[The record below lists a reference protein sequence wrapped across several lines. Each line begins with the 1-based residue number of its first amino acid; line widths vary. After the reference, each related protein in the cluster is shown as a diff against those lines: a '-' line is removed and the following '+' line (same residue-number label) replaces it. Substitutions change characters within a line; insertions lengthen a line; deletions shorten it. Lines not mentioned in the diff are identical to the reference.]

1 MTDALITLR
10 RTSHLTLL
18 AAAMVA
24 GASSA
29 TARVSTGSG
38 LDRDDKRIAE
48 ALRDDAMRGT
58 KAFALVEELTT
69 TIGPRLAGT
78 PADHAAVAWAEA
90 KMTALGF
97 DRVWREPVSFPLWQR
112 GHGSATL
119 LIGTTG
125 GASGAASAAEQP
137 LEVTALGGSV
147 GTGGTP
153 IEAEIVAFADLAA
166 LQAAAD
172 GSLDGKIAFVGY
184 RMERQRDG
192 SGYGPAVGARSNGA
206 SIAARKGASA
216 LLIRSIGT
224 SSRRFAHTGQ
234 MRYAEDA
241 PKIPAAAVSSPD
253 ADQISRLLARGGAVR
268 VRLDLAAATTGI
280 GHSWNVIGEITGR
293 EAPDEFV
300 VIGGHLDSW
309 DTGTGA
315 VDDGAGVAITMAAGA
330 AIAALPTPPRR
341 SVRVI
346 AWASEENG
354 LMGAREH
361 AKNVGADWANVQV
374 AAESDFGAGRI
385 YALRAGASPEAWP
398 VLRVIGDVLEPL
410 GIATEET
417 GGGPGPDVGPL
428 VALGVPWA
436 QLAQDGTDYF
446 DLHHTPDDTLDK
458 IEPEALDQQVAAYAA
473 FAFLAAETTVDFGK
487 APVRAT
493 APSAPPTGKPIA
505 R

>member
-1 MTDALITLR
+1 MRLKKPTFVQIATA
-10 RTSHLTLL
+10 L
-18 AAAMVA
+18 AAMILAA
-24 GASSA
+24 PA
-29 TARVSTGSG
+29 TALSIVDDG
-38 LDRDDKRIAE
+38 LDREDKRIAA
-48 ALRDDAMRGT
+48 ALRDEALEGT
-58 KAFALVEELTT
+58 KAYALVEELTT

-90 KMTALGF
+90 RMKAMGF
-97 DRVWREPVSFPLWQR
+97 DKVWREPVSFPLWQR
-112 GHGSATL
+112 GYGSAA
-119 LIGTTG
+119 LIVGGTTSNDDAG
-125 GASGAASAAEQP
+125 SGDAAIEQP

-147 GTGGTP
+147 GTGGAP
-153 IEAEIVAFADLAA
+153 LEAEVIAFADLAA
-166 LQAAAD
+166 LQAAPD
-172 GSLDGKIAFVGY
+172 GSLAGKIAFIGF
-184 RMERQRDG
+184 RMERKRDG

-241 PKIPAAAVSSPD
+241 PKIPAAAISSPD
-253 ADQISRLLARGGAVR
+253 ADQISRLLARGETVR

-280 GHSWNVIGEITGR
+280 GQSWNVIGEITGR
-293 EAPDEFV
+293 QAPDEFV

-341 SVRVI
+341 TVRVI

-354 LMGAREH
+354 LWGAREH
-361 AKNVGADWANVQV
+361 ARNVGANWANVQV

-385 YALRAGASPEAWP
+385 YALRAGASPDAWP
-398 VLRVIGDVLEPL
+398 VLHTIGGVLEPL

-458 IEPEALDQQVAAYAA
+458 IEPKALDQQVAAYAA
-473 FAFLAAETTVDFGK
+473 FAFLAAETTVDFGR
-487 APVRAT
+487 APV
-493 APSAPPTGKPIA
+493 PA

>member
-1 MTDALITLR
+1 MR
-10 RTSHLTLL
+10 FPSHAPFRCL
-18 AAAMVA
+18 AAMAI
-24 GASSA
+24 A
-29 TARVSTGSG
+29 TAFAPTAQALGTVDDG
-38 LDRDDKRIAE
+38 LDRDDIRTAA
-48 ALRDDAMRGT
+48 ALRDKALAGT
-58 KAFALVEELTT
+58 QAYALVEELTT

-90 KMTALGF
+90 RMKALGF
-97 DRVWREPVSFPLWQR
+97 DKVWREPVSFPLWQR
-112 GHGSATL
+112 GHSTAA
-119 LIGTTG
+119 LIVGGTT
-125 GASGAASAAEQP
+125 SRVDVRTVAAIEQP

-147 GTGGTP
+147 GTGGAP
-153 IEAEIVAFADLAA
+153 IEAEVVAFADLAA
-166 LQAAAD
+166 LQAAPD
-172 GSLDGKIAFVGY
+172 GSLAGKIAFVGY
-184 RMERQRDG
+184 RMERKRDG

-241 PKIPAAAVSSPD
+241 PKIPAAAISSPD
-253 ADQISRLLARGGAVR
+253 ADQISRLLARGESVR
-268 VRLDLAAATTGI
+268 VRLELAAATTGI

-293 EAPDEFV
+293 EKPEEFV

-309 DTGTGA
+309 DKGTGA

-341 SVRVI
+341 TVRVI

-361 AKNVGADWANVQV
+361 AKNVGANWANVQV

-385 YALRAGASPEAWP
+385 YALRAGASPEAWT
-398 VLRVIGDVLEPL
+398 VLRSIGDVLEPL

-436 QLAQDGTDYF
+436 QLAQDGSDYF

-458 IEPEALDQQVAAYAA
+458 IEPKALDQQVAAYAA
-473 FAFLAAETTVDFGK
+473 FAYLAAETTVDFGK
-487 APVRAT
+487 APVPAT
-493 APSAPPTGKPIA
+493 APNAPAT
-505 R
+505 